1 LRVKDAFI
9 GQLVLVSCLFAAPGA
24 LAQERTPTPDVLRQI
39 HSCANVSNAAERL
52 ACFDGAERR
61 LREAEERGEFA
72 GVDRAQAQ
80 EVQRESFGFA
90 LPSVSRLLPR
100 VSNRDN
106 ESSAVDNVQMT
117 VERVIARANGYHAFV
132 MTNGQVWA
140 QVQAER
146 ASNVRTGTNVTVRKA
161 IAGSY
166 MMSSER
172 GGSAHRVRREQ

>member
-1 LRVKDAFI
+1 MRALI
-9 GQLVLVSCLFAAPGA
+9 LFLWLAAAGAA
-24 LAQERTPTPDVLRQI
+24 LAQEPQQAPDVLSRVYACSAI
-39 HSCANVSNAAERL
+39 GDDDERL
-52 ACFDGAERR
+52 ACFDAAVGRLRQAERQ
-61 LREAEERGEFA
+61 GEFA
-72 GVDRAQAQ
+72 AVDRARAQ
-80 EVQRESFGFA
+80 EVQRESFGFS

-100 VSNRDN
+100 PGRGGD
-106 ESSAVDNVQMT
+106 EAPVDNVQMT
-117 VERVIARANGYHAFV
+117 VERVIARANGFHAFV